1 MKIVA
6 RRISLGLSWIT
17 IFSVILLAVLL
28 SIGRI
33 FSPAVQDYLPR
44 IQATASELLKQ
55 PVIIDSIDIS
65 WDGLF
70 PAVGLHGFRVLKPD
84 SETQVFGFKHIF
96 VHPDLSALVFKQ
108 QLKPS
113 GIVLVEADLPVV
125 LGKDERLTIPGL
137 TLMEEQSEDNNTDVR
152 RVLEGLSGIHFSLRN
167 STIRWENQVSNNAFK
182 FAPVDANL
190 EIDGTQFEAAADI
203 GLPTRLGKRL
213 IIKAQLEGE
222 PWVAGGWRADIYA
235 RAESLQ
241 LEALSEQTL
250 LRFAGMKKGGGDIE
264 GWLTMGEQGFESM
277 VGNFD
282 LKGLTWAHAQIDKDY
297 QLGQA
302 RAKFRLARH
311 EQGIALDLDDFV
323 VEREGYA
330 WPASSMSVRLDQSDT
345 HRRVSLDAG
354 FMNVG
359 ELSGFLKS
367 RKEISPEHHEWL
379 ERLSPEGELRDLSL
393 NVLLRGDSLETIR
406 VEGVFQ
412 DLGWKPWQDLPGVE
426 GLDGRLSLTDRNGD
440 LYMDS
445 QDIALNYPSMFT
457 DVLDITELNGNL
469 SWWEEEGRY
478 QLIGSDIRLA
488 NDDIHGNG
496 RFEMGLGRDPADL
509 ELQFAFA
516 EGNGNR
522 VARYLP
528 VGILRPKTYQWLSR
542 SLQGGYVPEVQVIF
556 SGKLGD
562 FPFRNGEGIFVT
574 RFSATDVT
582 LDYREGWPRLEKL
595 SGDVEFRNASM
606 SIRADGGQIFNS
618 SVQGGEVSIDDLFAA
633 NLKIQAQA
641 KGPLEDVF
649 RYLRE
654 SPLGKGKELVLDDL
668 AARGNSTLDLNLEIP
683 LSDKVN
689 KELSVSGLLDFEGC
703 SLGLETRNIDFTG
716 VTGQLAFTDRSVNI
730 SEATALLDEQ
740 PLQVSADTR
749 SSGRITVNVEGML
762 RPESVLR
769 HLDADMR
776 GHFSGVSAWQGRLEI
791 PPLRSSKGGF
801 PVLYLLSDLEGTES
815 TYPAPLSKPSAASWP
830 IEVRIPL
837 GGKGLSVDID
847 VEDRANARL
856 KLSGKKFALDRAGIH
871 LGPGEAVLPEQ
882 GIELTGVI
890 DELDTNAWQDILASK
905 SDAQSGLLE
914 SGFQRMN
921 LKIGTLY
928 FQDRTLHKIKA
939 NAVRNKEG
947 WSILMQ
953 SPWISGTVQTAG
965 MERPIRLNLEYLNL
979 DHDDLRSKQQTD
991 VSPGSLPSLSLQAGQ
1006 VTLAGRTMKNVN
1018 LSTRQRDGRMR
1029 IHALSFETEGF
1040 DARIKGEWLKRKNDH
1055 KTDINYNFQVR
1066 DLGKFSEFFEWDAG
1080 LVGGEGKIAGTAK
1093 WNASPMEFSWKNDLQ
1108 ARLELEL
1115 EKGVVSGVD
1124 AGAGKILGLFNLD
1137 ALGRRVRLDFHDLP
1151 EEGFGYNNWTGTIRA
1166 KGAEVSSQNMKLTS
1180 SSADLKLNGL
1190 TKLDSQEMDIRLDV
1204 VPKLYSGVPIA
1215 GAILA
1220 GPAAGAALY
1229 VLGKIPAVSKAMEKG
1244 TTLEYELKGSWDNPS
1259 VERINLPEPDEE
1271 QEGELFG

>member
-1 MKIVA
+1 MKIVV

-70 PAVGLHGFRVLKPD
+70 PAVGLHGFRVLD
-84 SETQVFGFKHIF
+84 QDGEADVLGFKHIF
-96 VHPDLSALVFKQ
+96 VHPDFSAMVFKQ

-113 GIVLVEADLPVV
+113 AIVLVEADMPVV
-125 LGKDERLTIPGL
+125 LGQDERLTIPGL
-137 TLMEEQSEDNNTDVR
+137 TLLEQQSEDNSTDVR
-152 RVLEGLSGIHFSLRN
+152 KVLDGLSGIHFSLRN
-167 STIRWENQVSNNAFK
+167 SKIRWENQLSNNTFAFG
-182 FAPVDANL
+182 PVDANL
-190 EIDGTQFEAAADI
+190 EIEGTQFEGAADI
-203 GLPTRLGKRL
+203 GLPASLGKRL
-213 IIKAQLEGE
+213 ILKAQLEGE
-222 PWVAGGWRADIYA
+222 PWITGGWRADIYA
-235 RAESLQ
+235 KAEALQ
-241 LEALSEQTL
+241 FESLSEQTL

-282 LKGLTWAHAQIDKDY
+282 LQGLTWAHARDDRDY

-311 EQGIALDLDDFV
+311 EQGIALDLDNFV
-323 VEREGYA
+323 VERAGYS
-330 WPASSMSVRLDQSDT
+330 WPVSSMSVRLDRSDT
-345 HRRVSLDAG
+345 HRRVTLDAG
-354 FMNVG
+354 FMNIG

-367 RKEISPEHHEWL
+367 RKEISAQHHEWL
-379 ERLSPEGELRDLSL
+379 ERLSPEGVLKELSL
-393 NVLLRGDSLETIR
+393 NLLLNGDTLETIS
-406 VEGVFQ
+406 VEGEFQ
-412 DLGWKPWQDLPGVE
+412 NLGWKPWEDLPGIE
-426 GLDGRLSLTDRNGD
+426 GLDGRLSMTDRDGE

-445 QDIALNYPSMFT
+445 QDIALNYPTMFN

-469 SWWEEEGRY
+469 SWQEDRGRY
-478 QLIGSDIRLA
+478 QLIGSDISLA
-488 NDDIHGNG
+488 NDDIHGTG
-496 RFEMGLGRDPADL
+496 RFEMGLGREPSDL
-509 ELQFAFA
+509 KLQFAFA
-516 EGNGNR
+516 DGNGNK

-528 VGILRPKTYQWLSR
+528 VGILRPKTYQWLFS

-562 FPFRNGEGIFVT
+562 FPFRNGEGIFIT

-606 SIRADGGQIFNS
+606 SILANGGQIFNS
-618 SVQGGEVSIDDLFAA
+618 TVQEGEVRIDDLFAA
-633 NLKIQAQA
+633 SLKIQAIA

-668 AARGNSTLDLNLEIP
+668 ATKGNSTLGLSLEIP
-683 LSDKVN
+683 LSAKLD
-689 KELSVSGLLDFEGC
+689 KELTVSGLLDFEGC
-703 SLGLETRNIDFTG
+703 ALGLKRRNIDFTD
-716 VTGQLAFTDRSVNI
+716 VAGQLAFTDRSVNI
-730 SEATALLDEQ
+730 ADATVLLDGQ
-740 PLQVSADTR
+740 PLRVSADTK
-749 SSGRITVNVEGML
+749 SSGRITVRMAGML
-762 RPESVLR
+762 RPGTVLR
-769 HLDADMR
+769 HLDDDMR
-776 GHFSGVSAWQGRLEI
+776 GHFSGVSSWQGRLEI
-791 PPLRSSKGGF
+791 PPLKASRGKI
-801 PVLYLLSDLEGTES
+801 PVLYLLSDLQGTKS
-815 TYPAPLSKPSAASWP
+815 TYPAPLNKTAASSWP
-830 IEVRIPL
+830 IEVKIPL
-837 GGKGLSVDID
+837 GGRGLSLDID
-847 VEDRANARL
+847 LEERANARL
-856 KLSGKKFALDRAGIH
+856 MLSGKQFVLKRAGIH
-871 LGPGEAVLPEQ
+871 LGPGDAVLPEQ

-890 DELDTNAWQDILASK
+890 DKLDANAWQEIFTSK
-905 SDAQSGLLE
+905 SDSENDLLA
-914 SGFQRMN
+914 SGFRRMN

-928 FQDRTLHKIKA
+928 FQDRTLHEIKA

-965 MERPIRLNLEYLNL
+965 IDRPVRLNLEYLNL
-979 DHDDLRSKQQTD
+979 DHDDLRSQQPTE
-991 VSPGSLPSLSLQAGQ
+991 VSPGSLPSLSMQSGQ
-1006 VTLAGRTMKNVN
+1006 ITLAGRILKNVN

-1040 DARIKGEWLKRKNDH
+1040 DARLKGEWVKRK
-1055 KTDINYNFQVR
+1055 KGQETDINYNFQIR

-1093 WNASPMEFSWKNDLQ
+1093 WNASPMEFSWKNDLR

-1151 EEGFGYNNWTGTIRA
+1151 EEGFGYNNWTGTVRA

-1204 VPKLYSGVPIA
+1204 VPKLYSSVPIA

-1244 TTLEYELKGSWDNPS
+1244 ATLEYELKGSWDNPS
-1259 VERINLPEPDEE
+1259 VERINIPEPDEE